1 VFEKENI
8 MARVSRNRAFTL
20 IELLVV
26 IAIIALLISI
36 LLPGLQGAREQA
48 KRIQCLANMKQI
60 GNAAHAYST
69 DLPKRPLLIP
79 MHRMDVSSEHGQG
92 WPGNSSY
99 AFRLGLPF
107 AWGGRSPNRNIVH
120 GSGEIYVM
128 NADPNTGGDE
138 KNHWT
143 WGAPSR
149 PMNQYLYGEAS
160 QGDYFKMP
168 LYECPSDVGYP
179 QIEDGGAW
187 TSSDPGDW
195 DFPPESAGLRLYDIA
210 GNSYRTNTCGVFWK
224 QGSTSRGSLSTGPKG
239 HSPADISAPARTTL
253 FCEPLFYWWS
263 RQELDPGDDLDVGKM
278 QIRGWHRRAMSDNVL
293 YCDGSG
299 RLTKVDRLEDWDQQT
314 LEDMNFA
321 ADYINDPYAFLR
333 RGRTWQTDCYPSPGA
348 LTKTYSFVTQR
359 SMFDMGLIRNRT
371 GWPFDNYTQNTSPFE

>member
-1 VFEKENI
+1 
-8 MARVSRNRAFTL
+8 MARVPHKKAFTL

-36 LLPGLQGAREQA
+36 LLPGLQGARDQA
-48 KRIQCLANMKQI
+48 KRILCLSNLRQI
-60 GNAAHAYST
+60 GNAAHAYAT
-69 DLPKRPLLIP
+69 DLPKRPLLVP

-92 WPGNSSY
+92 WPGSSSW
-99 AFRLGLPF
+99 AFRLGLPY
-107 AWGGRSPNRNIVH
+107 AWGGRSPNRSIPH
-120 GSGEIYVM
+120 GGGQIDTM

-138 KNHWT
+138 ANHWR

-160 QGDYFKMP
+160 EGDFFNMP

-187 TSSDPGDW
+187 TGDESDW
-195 DFPPESAGLRLYDIA
+195 DFPLESAGLPLYNIA

-224 QGSTSRGSLSTGPKG
+224 SGSTSRGSLSTGPKG
-239 HSPADISAPARTTL
+239 HSPADISHPARTTL

-263 RQELDPGDDLDVGKM
+263 RQTLTPGDELDVGKM
-278 QIRGWHRRAMSDNVL
+278 QIRGWHRKAMSDNVL
-293 YCDGSG
+293 YADGSG

-321 ADYINDPYAFLR
+321 PDYINDPYAFLR

-359 SMFDMGLIRNRT
+359 SIFNMDMIRNMT
-371 GWPFDNYTQNTSPFE
+371 GWPFDNYTQNASPFE